1 MKIQVIAIFLLIC
14 ATVHYGKLSEKK
26 KLYSCLSTKY
36 NSTGK
41 SMPIYIATNKGKYCQ
56 KQGIFFSR
64 SWLKRV
70 PFENE
75 TKYHGVK
82 VRPAN
87 SPAAACGFQ

>member
-1 MKIQVIAIFLLIC
+1 
-14 ATVHYGKLSEKK
+14 
-26 KLYSCLSTKY
+26 
-36 NSTGK
+36 
-41 SMPIYIATNKGKYCQ
+41 MPIYIATNKEKYCQ

-64 SWLKRV
+64 SWLKGV

-87 SPAAACGFQ
+87 SPAAASGFQQYVAGRFQ